1 MIVAIIILL
10 DMCKAK
16 MCKYFSSDATNQN
29 NAWFVFHFLSY
40 ALLLTY
46 VCQKQI
52 LRCYGPLTL
61 EMQCFSEIPHIQAQ
75 YCFQLHFSTKD
86 NTYD

>member
-1 MIVAIIILL
+1 MIVAIIILI

-40 ALLLTY
+40 ALLLRNI
-46 VCQKQI
+46 CQKHLSETNI
-52 LRCYGPLTL
+52 EMLWPLDFRNAML
-61 EMQCFSEIPHIQAQ
+61 
-75 YCFQLHFSTKD
+75 L
-86 NTYD
+86 